1 MEMERLCTIA
11 FMMVLSIL
19 AIAIATAH
27 ADNTIIV
34 MPIND
39 QEITSPKP
47 IDQWFQNLDQAK
59 EIRTRLGFYFQ
70 DVLIGGNAT
79 VWKVAECGITSTSAT
94 TFGQINMVDDLLT
107 AGPEHD
113 SEVVGRGQGTVGFA
127 DLHDTAIQMGMNIV
141 FTEGKYKGS
150 TISIL
155 GRNPIFDKDRELAI
169 VGGTGV
175 FRMARGIAIS
185 NTHSFDVETN
195 YGVLKY
201 DLYITHYSL

>member
-1 MEMERLCTIA
+1 
-11 FMMVLSIL
+11 
-19 AIAIATAH
+19 
-27 ADNTIIV
+27 
-34 MPIND
+34 
-39 QEITSPKP
+39 
-47 IDQWFQNLDQAK
+47 
-59 EIRTRLGFYFQ
+59 
-70 DVLIGGNAT
+70 
-79 VWKVAECGITSTSAT
+79 
-94 TFGQINMVDDLLT
+94 MVDDLLT

-141 FTEGKYKGS
+141 FMEGKYKGS

-155 GRNPIFDKDRELAI
+155 GRNPIFNKDRELAI

-201 DLYITHYSL
+201 DLYITHYSV